1 MAVYAPGDTPP
12 VDPNADPGMW
22 ARLMGFVGGLNPIG
36 GAQAAEAPPQGPGP
50 PVDPDAAARR
60 AAIERLKPMMASPG
74 NTNTPAIMPHMFGDG
89 PNVQGRPV
97 LPYIDPRTGQLANAA
112 AIPTN
117 LPPGAPSP
125 ARPGGIG
132 SDANFPVM
140 GAGGFPTTYA
150 PPGQQPPVPTPVGS
164 PAPAVPPPRPRIV
177 AQPVRKPV
185 RIPASATA
193 SVPAAGSPWVTRDAQ
208 NQDWSG
214 GALARGGTRQM
225 GMLDLS
231 KLFGQR

>member
-36 GAQAAEAPPQGPGP
+36 SAQAGEAPPQGPGP
-50 PVDPDAAARR
+50 PMDPDAAARQ
-60 AAIERLKPMMASPG
+60 AAIERLKPQMASPG
-74 NTNTPAIMPHMFGDG
+74 NTNAPGIMPHIAGDG

-97 LPYIDPRTGQLANAA
+97 LPYIDPRTGQIANAA
-112 AIPTN
+112 SIPTD
-117 LPPGAPSP
+117 LPPAAAAAPP
-125 ARPGGIG
+125 AAAQPMMPPRTPTPA
-132 SDANFPVM
+132 SAY
-140 GAGGFPTTYA
+140 GFPL
-150 PPGQQPPVPTPVGS
+150 
-164 PAPAVPPPRPRIV
+164 PPPRPV
-177 AQPVRKPV
+177 APVATAPVRHPARKPV

-193 SVPAAGSPWVTRDAQ
+193 SVPPGMAKGWTEGEYQNRDI
-208 NQDWSG
+208 SG
-214 GALARGGTRQM
+214 GALARGGTARM